1 MNSGYGPALRRF
13 WWVVAVG
20 AIFAILAAVLMAY
33 SVEAA
38 VPPKLTEREQPV
50 YTAEA
55 RLFVTSGQA
64 PYLRTSVTRFEQVP
78 IGAGE
83 SAGAEATFS
92 RITDPPDVKTLVDAA
107 NVYPLLIVSD
117 EVSQLREKMYGSLPG
132 EVNAQTIFATATAS
146 RYQPSQIPV
155 IELFGTA
162 DTPEDARALAAATS
176 KAFRQ
181 WIIREQDRAKIEP
194 EQRILIQELAAPGPA
209 FATGGGGIGLP
220 VLALLAIITAFGAVA
235 IMLDRMYPR
244 PRDDDASSGQ
254 QEASSTPGADPR
266 DRDPLDRTV
275 ISETG

>member
-13 WWVVAVG
+13 WWIVLVG
-20 AIFAILAAVLMAY
+20 AIFAVVAALLMRY

-38 VPPKLTEREQPV
+38 VPPKLTAREQPV

-64 PYLRTSVTRFEQVP
+64 PYLRTSVTRVEQVP

-83 SAGAEATFS
+83 GAGAEATFS

-117 EVSQLREKMYGSLPG
+117 EVSQLREKLFGPLPG
-132 EVNAQTIFATATAS
+132 EVAAQTIFASATAN

-162 DTPEDARALAAATS
+162 GSPEEARALAGATS
-176 KAFRQ
+176 EAFQR
-181 WIIREQDRAKIEP
+181 WIIREQNRAGIEP
-194 EQRILIQELAAPGPA
+194 GQRILIQELAAPGPA
-209 FATGGGGIGLP
+209 FATGGAGIGLP

-244 PRDDDASSGQ
+244 PRDDSTSSDQ
-254 QEASSTPGADPR
+254 HEAVAAPGADPR
-266 DRDPLDRTV
+266 DRAV